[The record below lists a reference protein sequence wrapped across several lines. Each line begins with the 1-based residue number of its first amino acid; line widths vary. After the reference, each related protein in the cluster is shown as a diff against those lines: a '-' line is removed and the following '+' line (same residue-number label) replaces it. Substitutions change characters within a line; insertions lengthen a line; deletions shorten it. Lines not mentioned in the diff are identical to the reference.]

1 MANCRDVTD
10 RWRAEEELRDS
21 EKQYRLLFHGN
32 PNPMWVFD
40 LETQAFLEVNEA
52 AIQHYGYSR
61 EEFLAMTI
69 ADIRPPEKNGRHKAA
84 VAGRRRPRPHLAA
97 PPQGRQPD

>member
-1 MANCRDVTD
+1 MTD
-10 RWRAEEELRDS
+10 RWRAEEELRES
-21 EKQYRLLFHGN
+21 ERQYRLLFHGN

-69 ADIRPPEKNGRHKAA
+69 ADIRAPEKDRLQQD
-84 VAGRRRPRPHLAA
+84 RRPGQPPARGSSGGTGARTAA
-97 PPQGRQPD
+97 